1 MKLGRVAELNENWR
15 NSIKKE
21 KKKIKEGVTL
31 ELEGDSVLI
40 ESFVLKEE
48 VIIYVTTSY
57 YWRNLIKKIKT
68 IAKTKK
74 KC

>member
-48 VIIYVTTSY
+48 VIICVTTSY
-57 YWRNLIKKIKT
+57 YWRNLI
-68 IAKTKK
+68 
-74 KC
+74 